1 MKSSQFNE
9 DEIYAAEIV
18 KALKWE
24 ARLGRIAARPF
35 INRVIRGVAYRLIR
49 LEKLGASYANL
60 ERMNGVINAPATER
74 DRNGYFSEGDVY
86 GTLNYRAEI
95 LSGLNRN
102 SESKIL
108 YAHQEKILREV
119 LSQPGITGMFNL
131 GVCYAYIDAL
141 LAREFPE
148 LQFDAIDL
156 SPLVKHLNEYDFN
169 DIPNLHFHGGN
180 ALDHFKPNSHAGR
193 VFFTSRTLVC
203 LSKSDV
209 LEMLGAAHDAGFS
222 AVVGTEVVGISRLDL
237 TPYVFS
243 LVEQPSIVYRR
254 DLAIHNYPEILDRS
268 GYTITK
274 WEFLKTNH
282 PHPDYRILSFVAER
296 KS

>member
-1 MKSSQFNE
+1 MEFTNGYN
-9 DEIYAAEIV
+9 DEVV

-24 ARLGRIAARPF
+24 ARLGRIVGRPL
-35 INRVIRGVAYRLIR
+35 INRVVRGVAYRLTR
-49 LEKLGASYANL
+49 LQKLGDSYANL
-60 ERMNGVINAPATER
+60 ARMNAVINAPTTEGY
-74 DRNGYFSEGDVY
+74 RNGYFSEGDVY

-108 YAHQEKILREV
+108 YEHQEKALTEV
-119 LSQPGITGMFNL
+119 LSRPGITGMFNL

-169 DIPNLHFHGGN
+169 DIPNLHFHSGN
-180 ALDHFKPNSHAGR
+180 ALDHFKSNSHSGR

-203 LSKSDV
+203 LSKSGV
-209 LEMLGAAHDAGFS
+209 LEMLGAAYDAGFS
-222 AVVGTEVVGISRLDL
+222 AVVGSEVVGISRLAL
-237 TPYVFS
+237 SPYVFS
-243 LVEQPSIVYRR
+243 LDEQPSVVFRR
-254 DLAIHNYPEILDRS
+254 ELAIHNYPEILERS

-274 WEFLKTNH
+274 WEMLKTDH

-296 KS
+296 KN